1 MEDIGEIGT
10 RIMMCSEHSLRLLNN
25 DNIDVIIE
33 YDEPTQRLNIKSFV
47 AVDNLE
53 GHKTKKHLFK
63 DKQYDGGTEM
73 LTKLVRQN
81 AEFKQSIEHFRVEV
95 QDRRLIN
102 EFMYEQMY
110 SVDVF
115 QQQYSSLMS
124 FTILD
129 WLVV

>member
-1 MEDIGEIGT
+1 
-10 RIMMCSEHSLRLLNN
+10 
-25 DNIDVIIE
+25 
-33 YDEPTQRLNIKSFV
+33 
-47 AVDNLE
+47 
-53 GHKTKKHLFK
+53 
-63 DKQYDGGTEM
+63 M